1 MSHLYFN
8 EESDY
13 SEENTCD
20 NEVFCTT
27 ILHHRRKVNIFTL
40 QLSIYYIQY
49 QNRKSRLVQIRT
61 LQKLSEI
68 NRLSLLRGGCNTYI
82 DAIKIQERERS
93 ISQSSFYRHY
103 LHVLTLSTL
112 DEIFLFL
119 VQLNETRRMAGF
131 ISLFL
136 V

>member
-1 MSHLYFN
+1 MYCELETCYKYMIYFNIWYISLNFDPVKKNTENTMSRLYFN

-49 QNRKSRLVQIRT
+49 
-61 LQKLSEI
+61 
-68 NRLSLLRGGCNTYI
+68 
-82 DAIKIQERERS
+82 
-93 ISQSSFYRHY
+93 
-103 LHVLTLSTL
+103 
-112 DEIFLFL
+112 
-119 VQLNETRRMAGF
+119 
-131 ISLFL
+131 
-136 V
+136 